1 MAVMVSNLYQQAAMC
16 TTEKHRA
23 PRWLTR
29 LALKRLPPIL
39 RMEEKVKNLLDQ
51 RVRIYT
57 RY

>member
-1 MAVMVSNLYQQAAMC
+1 MVSNLYQQAAMC